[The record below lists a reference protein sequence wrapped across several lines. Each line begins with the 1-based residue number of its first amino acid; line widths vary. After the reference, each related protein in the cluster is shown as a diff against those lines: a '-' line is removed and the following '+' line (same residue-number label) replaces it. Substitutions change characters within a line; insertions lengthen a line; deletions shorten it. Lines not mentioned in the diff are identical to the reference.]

1 VQPPQ
6 RPPAETA
13 GPRRSDA
20 ARNRE
25 RLVEAARTLFAR
37 HGLEVPLDHV
47 AAAAGVSRAT
57 LYRNFSDRDDLVE
70 VLYAEEVEHVQERA
84 RELAGS
90 PGGVLVLL
98 AEVFEAQLSS
108 RALAPLLAGATRL
121 TRLRLGERTAEAFA
135 PLVAD
140 GVREGALR
148 PDVGVADVLISLLM
162 AGAVL
167 AEDTLDDDGATQAY
181 RRACTVLVRGLT
193 PG

>member
-1 VQPPQ
+1 MPTPQ
-6 RPPAETA
+6 RSPAETA

-25 RLVEAARTLFAR
+25 RLVDAARTLFAR
-37 HGLEVPLDHV
+37 HGLDVPLDHV

-70 VLYAEEVEHVQERA
+70 VLYAGQVEHVQERA
-84 RELAGS
+84 RELAGH
-90 PGGVLVLL
+90 PRGALLLL

-108 RALAPLLAGATRL
+108 RALAPLLAGATRP

-135 PLVAD
+135 PLVAEA
-140 GVREGALR
+140 VRAGTLR
-148 PDVGVADVLISLLM
+148 PDVRVADVLVALLM

-167 AEDTLDDDGATQAY
+167 AEDTLDDDGAPQAY